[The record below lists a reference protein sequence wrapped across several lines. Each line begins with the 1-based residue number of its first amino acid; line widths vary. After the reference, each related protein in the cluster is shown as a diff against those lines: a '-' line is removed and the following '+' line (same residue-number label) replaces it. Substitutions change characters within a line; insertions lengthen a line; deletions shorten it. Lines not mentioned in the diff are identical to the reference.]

1 VSADTSRALL
11 VDRPHRR
18 LNALTGDWVFV
29 SPHRT
34 RRPWH
39 GRIERGAAT
48 LPVPV
53 YDPGCHLCPGNV
65 RASGAVNPAYTRT
78 YVWANDFPV
87 FLPDDVRTEASVSPL
102 MRARTQGGEC
112 RVICYSPRH
121 DLTLAQMG
129 TAEIRTVVDTW
140 AMQVEELE
148 AEWSWVQV
156 FENKGEIMGCS
167 NPHPH
172 GQIWASDFIP
182 NEVQQELEQQRE
194 WMKLGGESLL
204 LEYAKQE
211 LAAAER
217 VVLHNKDW
225 VAVVPWWAAWP
236 FETLLL
242 PRRAVVRL
250 PELCSAERESLAG
263 ILKELLTSYDRLF
276 ATSFPY
282 SFGWHGAPPIP
293 RDGAGGSQNS
303 SRDYQ
308 LHAHFY
314 PPLLRSATIRKFMV
328 GYEMLAET
336 QRDITPERAAEMLR
350 EKVSCGGAV

>member
-18 LNALTGDWVFV
+18 LNALTGEWVFV

-34 RRPWH
+34 KRPWH
-39 GRIERGAAT
+39 GRIESNPTA
-48 LPVPV
+48 LPLPV
-53 YDPGCHLCPGNV
+53 YDSACHLCPGNV
-65 RASGAVNPAYTRT
+65 RAAGAVNPAYTGT
-78 YVWANDFPV
+78 YVWANDFPA
-87 FLPDDVRTEASVSPL
+87 FLPDDVRSEASVSPL

-148 AEWSWVQV
+148 DRWRWVQV

-172 GQIWASDFIP
+172 GQVWASDFIP
-182 NEVQQELEQQRE
+182 NEVQKELERQHD
-194 WMKLGGESLL
+194 WFKSHGTSLL
-204 LEYAKQE
+204 LDYAQQE
-211 LAAAER
+211 LAAGER
-217 VVLHNKDW
+217 VLQRNEHW
-225 VAVVPWWAAWP
+225 VTVVPWWAAWP

-242 PRRAVVRL
+242 PRRSVARM
-250 PELCSAERESLAG
+250 PELSAAERESLAR
-263 ILKELLTSYDRLF
+263 ILKELLTAYDRLF
-276 ATSFPY
+276 DTSFPY
-282 SFGWHGAPPIP
+282 SFGWHGTPPS
-293 RDGAGGSQNS
+293 SQVGIVASQGLGRNC
-303 SRDYQ
+303 Q

-314 PPLLRSATIRKFMV
+314 PPLLRSATVPKFMV
-328 GYEMLAET
+328 GYELLAEV

-350 EKVSCGGAV
+350 EKLT